1 MGYTKE
7 EFYSSEFDFLRLIA
21 PESLELVRKIFQRHL
36 KGEEV
41 PTYEYSLITKDGTRL
56 EVMNSTKIINYAGE
70 PAILGVIT
78 DITERKA
85 AEEKLRESE
94 EMYRSLVKTSPDAV
108 TATDLEGNII
118 FASPRSVELY
128 GCKNAQELIGKNA
141 LGLIHP
147 DDQKRAL
154 DNLYKTL
161 NEGMIRNVDYK
172 MFREDGSSYIG
183 EMSAALIKDAHG
195 KPMSFIATT
204 RDITER
210 KTAEEQIKDSLAEK
224 EVLLQEIHHRVI
236 NNLQVIRS
244 MIKLQS
250 EFVKDEQQLEAFQE
264 IRNRLKA
271 MSTIHEKLYQS
282 KDLAR
287 IDYNEYF
294 KDLVNSLFRVYGV
307 NVSKIKPHVEVQ
319 DVSLDLDRGI
329 SCGLII
335 TELVAN
341 SLKHGFSVD
350 DTGTIKLV
358 LKRGEEQNQIKLIV
372 SDSGSGFPDN
382 IDYNNTDSFGLQLVI
397 TQVNQL
403 EGTIEL
409 NREVKSGTEFIIS
422 FNLEKEEG

>member
-1 MGYTKE
+1 
-7 EFYSSEFDFLRLIA
+7 
-21 PESLELVRKIFQRHL
+21 
-36 KGEEV
+36 
-41 PTYEYSLITKDGTRL
+41 
-56 EVMNSTKIINYAGE
+56 
-70 PAILGVIT
+70 
-78 DITERKA
+78 
-85 AEEKLRESE
+85 
-94 EMYRSLVKTSPDAV
+94 
-108 TATDLEGNII
+108 
-118 FASPRSVELY
+118 
-128 GCKNAQELIGKNA
+128 
-141 LGLIHP
+141 
-147 DDQKRAL
+147 
-154 DNLYKTL
+154 
-161 NEGMIRNVDYK
+161 
-172 MFREDGSSYIG
+172 
-183 EMSAALIKDAHG
+183 
-195 KPMSFIATT
+195 
-204 RDITER
+204 
-210 KTAEEQIKDSLAEK
+210 
-224 EVLLQEIHHRVI
+224 
-236 NNLQVIRS
+236 
-244 MIKLQS
+244 
-250 EFVKDEQQLEAFQE
+250 
-264 IRNRLKA
+264 

-307 NVSKIKPHVEVQ
+307 NVSKIKPHVEVH